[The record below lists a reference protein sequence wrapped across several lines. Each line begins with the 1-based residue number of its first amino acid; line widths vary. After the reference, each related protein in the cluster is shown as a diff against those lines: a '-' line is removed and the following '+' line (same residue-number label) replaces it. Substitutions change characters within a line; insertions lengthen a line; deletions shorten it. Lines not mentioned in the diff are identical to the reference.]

1 MGKMQDEIKGLRR
14 QNRHLENIVQ
24 RQRQHIEAAESVIE
38 AFKRGVDAHYA
49 ACAVQFGEKREDCD
63 TLWGYHL
70 EIPAELVTQALTD
83 YNVQVALDKERGV
96 YVIGAMKKDSPLM
109 E

>member
-1 MGKMQDEIKGLRR
+1 MGKMQEEIKALRR
-14 QNRHLENIVQ
+14 QNTHLQNVVQ
-24 RQRQHIEAAESVIE
+24 RQRERLSEADE
-38 AFKRGVDAHYA
+38 AMKAFSDMVDAHYA

-70 EIPAELVTQALTD
+70 EIPAKLVTQALTD
-83 YNVQVALDKERGV
+83 YTVQVALDKERGV
-96 YVIGAMKKDSPLM
+96 YVIGAMKK

>member
-1 MGKMQDEIKGLRR
+1 MGKMQEEIKALRR
-14 QNRHLENIVQ
+14 QNTHLQTIVQ
-24 RQRQHIEAAESVIE
+24 RQRERLTDMDEAIKAVSDM
-38 AFKRGVDAHYA
+38 VDANYA

-70 EIPAELVTQALTD
+70 EIPAKLVAKGLTD
-83 YNVQVALDKERGV
+83 YTVQYELDKERDV
-96 YVIGAMKKDSPLM
+96 YVIGVSPK